1 MPFCMKF
8 YSETLLKSNYTI
20 GIILSAQLC
29 LLFSPLMS
37 FSIVYLHFSYLIEN
51 VPAARSVGTLFS
63 VGSKDDVNKDIQN
76 RMYIAS
82 DTA

>member
-8 YSETLLKSNYTI
+8 YSEIVLKSNCNT
-20 GIILSAQLC
+20 GIILSAQLS

-51 VPAARSVGTLFS
+51 VPVVRSIGTLFS
-63 VGSKDDVNKDIQN
+63 VGSKDDVNKDLQQ
-76 RMYIAS
+76 
-82 DTA
+82 